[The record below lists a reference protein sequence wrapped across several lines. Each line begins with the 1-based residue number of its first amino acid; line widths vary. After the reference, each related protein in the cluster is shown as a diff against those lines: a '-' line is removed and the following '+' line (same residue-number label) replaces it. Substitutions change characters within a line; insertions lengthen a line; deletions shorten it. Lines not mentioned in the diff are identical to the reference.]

1 MIISRLFK
9 RHAISALL
17 AGATALAAPVA
28 VQAQQNVLKVVMH
41 SDLKIVDPIWTTAY
55 ITRNHGYMIYDTL
68 FAMDAKG
75 DIKPQMVEKYSVSP
89 DNLTWT
95 FTLREGVKFQDGTPL
110 DADAVVYTFERQRD
124 PKHEAHGDGEY
135 VYWHDQF
142 SGVAKAEVAGPGKVK
157 FTLERPF
164 TPFLSNMAMF
174 TAFIISPTAMKK
186 SLGQKPAPVP
196 VGTGPFQLLGGRRS
210 ESVVLEA
217 NPDYWGGRPHLDR
230 LVFRTIPDNNTPL
243 MSLQKGELQGVE
255 AGEVTRRGGLRAG
268 RHARARRREG
278 PPRS

>member
-1 MIISRLFK
+1 VIISRLFK

-95 FTLREGVKFQDGTPL
+95 FTLRPGLVFHDDKPVTSDDVIASLKRWGARDCARPEAADLREGVEGRRRAHLHHRPELADRP
-110 DADAVVYTFERQRD
+110 DAARAGQAV
-124 PKHEAHGDGEY
+124 
-135 VYWHDQF
+135 
-142 SGVAKAEVAGPGKVK
+142 
-157 FTLERPF
+157 LERALHHAQAGCRHQPQRADQGVHRF
-164 TPFLSNMAMF
+164 
-174 TAFIISPTAMKK
+174 
-186 SLGQKPAPVP
+186 GPV
-196 VGTGPFQLLGGRRS
+196 R
-210 ESVVLEA
+210 
-217 NPDYWGGRPHLDR
+217 
-230 LVFRTIPDNNTPL
+230 
-243 MSLQKGELQGVE
+243 LQG
-255 AGEVTRRGGLRAG
+255 R
-268 RHARARRREG
+268 
-278 PPRS
+278 